1 MTSDESS
8 ENSLLGVYNIKY
20 AYPAVQNDFST
31 PALRHVSF
39 NVPHKQFCSIVG
51 KSGCG
56 KTTLLR
62 LVAGLILPSVGTIT
76 LDGKNVTDTNK
87 FASVVFQDYNK
98 SLMPWLNIRENI
110 LLGLINHRNL
120 ENKEKANRVDEYLNL
135 VGLAS
140 NETKYP
146 WQLSGGMQQRVALAR
161 ALAIHPKLL
170 LLDEPFGSLDTP
182 TRINLED
189 ELLMLTKKLGTTVLM
204 ITHDIDEA
212 VYMSDRILVMNK
224 VGTLDTFG
232 IDKEEIDISVNLGK
246 DRKQIQTRQSLEYH
260 KCREKIL
267 FKLQLIH
274 QGELS

>member
-1 MTSDESS
+1 
-8 ENSLLGVYNIKY
+8 
-20 AYPAVQNDFST
+20 
-31 PALRHVSF
+31 
-39 NVPHKQFCSIVG
+39 VG

-140 NETKYP
+140 NETIYP